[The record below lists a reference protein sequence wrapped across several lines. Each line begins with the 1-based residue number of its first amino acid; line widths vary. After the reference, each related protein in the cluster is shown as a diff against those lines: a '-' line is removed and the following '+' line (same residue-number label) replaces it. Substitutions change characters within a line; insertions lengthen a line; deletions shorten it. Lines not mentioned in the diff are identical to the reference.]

1 MDSMSPTTLDNIKD
15 FPKEQDYLI
24 AYIDILGAKNL
35 LKSDDNLFS
44 DIYTAFFTAV
54 FLSVG
59 VEFFTEHNVKVKI
72 FTDNILIG
80 YPIQDITNKEHV
92 FQLYRS
98 LIFFLKAPLML
109 LLNKHILFRG
119 AMTINKLAINDM
131 MVWGQG
137 VLEAVDLEENVAVY
151 PRIILSEKLVDILQ
165 SFEFNQKQFENA
177 FEALEDFDGC
187 YYFDYFNYSD
197 IQYLDNSLDDLEN
210 YISQQKSNCTDSKIT
225 QKLNWFTKYIS
236 HARRKA
242 LARKQLFQ
250 NTLEKDE
257 KDEGI

>member
-1 MDSMSPTTLDNIKD
+1 MENMSLPMLDSIKD

-54 FLSVG
+54 LFSVG

-72 FTDNILIG
+72 FSDNILIG
-80 YPIQDITNKEHV
+80 YPIQDIANKEHV

-98 LIFFLKAPLML
+98 LIFFLKAPLLL

-137 VLEAVDLEENVAVY
+137 VLEAVDLEENVAIY
-151 PRIILSEKLVDILQ
+151 PRIVLSKRLVEYLQ
-165 SFEFNQKQFENA
+165 SYGYDDASFELSFEV
-177 FEALEDFDGC
+177 LKDFDGC
-187 YYFDYFNYSD
+187 YYFDYFNYLDIHALENGLDSLEQYIITEKGKIADPKIIQKLDWFSNHILRARKKISD
-197 IQYLDNSLDDLEN
+197 IKKRFDM
-210 YISQQKSNCTDSKIT
+210 
-225 QKLNWFTKYIS
+225 
-236 HARRKA
+236 
-242 LARKQLFQ
+242 
-250 NTLEKDE
+250 
-257 KDEGI
+257 